1 MANVKKI
8 KIGESEYG
16 IATANKLTVGNKT
29 FDGSSSVSIAAADLG
44 AITNVTAKGGSN
56 ISNVGTPT
64 VQASTS
70 GTTTTLTFDFL
81 KGEQGTQGINLLQG
95 SRGFYYP
102 WSNIG
107 EAPSLGSDGFWE
119 KKLLDTWHAYAKI
132 TLDLE
137 LTTYTLS
144 FDARKDGTNNYEVL
158 EIKDDSSN
166 QTVLTTSYINSNTY
180 KRYVAS
186 FTVSKNDYPSVISFI
201 TRQKAN
207 AIYIKKVKLEKG
219 SVNNP
224 VWTPAPADSPGI
236 KAVESPYS
244 ETTTN
249 LATWGT
255 PGRSETWVVTSTAN
269 LVVGDVALIKV
280 TNTDKN
286 GTQFIFSTVT
296 KINSSTNFTGISAG
310 FLDKGETGIQ
320 GPAGPSGP
328 QGVKGEKG
336 ETGAKGDTGPNTV
349 SSSTS
354 TNLSGILKGNGQAV
368 TTAVAGTDYLT
379 SANLTPIENRLAALE
394 KVRNANSIAYPV

>member
-29 FDGSSSVSIAAADLG
+29 FDGSSAISIAAADLG
-44 AITNVTAKGGSN
+44 AITNVAAKGGSN
-56 ISNVGTPT
+56 IGNVGTPT

-119 KKLLDTWHAYAKI
+119 KKLFDTWQVYAKI

-158 EIKDDSSN
+158 ELKDDSSN
-166 QTVLTTSYINSNTY
+166 NIALTTININSNTY
-180 KRYVAS
+180 KRYVRS
-186 FTVSKNDYPSVISFI
+186 FTVFKNDYPSVISFI
-201 TRQKAN
+201 TRQQAN

-236 KAVESPYS
+236 KAVESAYEQTS
-244 ETTTN
+244 SV
-249 LATWGT
+249 LAGWGT
-255 PGRSETWVVTSTAN
+255 PGRNDTWAVTSTAN
-269 LVVGDVALIKV
+269 LEVGDIALIKV
-280 TNTDKN
+280 TSSDKK
-286 GTQFIFSTVT
+286 GTAFVFSTVT
-296 KINSSTNFTGISAG
+296 KVNSPTSFSGISAG

-320 GPAGPSGP
+320 GPAGPAGP

-336 ETGAKGDTGPNTV
+336 ETGAKGDAGPNTV